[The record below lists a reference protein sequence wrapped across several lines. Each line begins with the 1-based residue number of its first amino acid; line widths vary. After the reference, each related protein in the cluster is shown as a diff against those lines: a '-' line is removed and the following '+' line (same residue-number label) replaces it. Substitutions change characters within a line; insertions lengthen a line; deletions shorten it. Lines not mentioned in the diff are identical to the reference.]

1 MTMLDPA
8 LLGAGLTALVVIAM
22 FAGFATEWRSPE
34 ITAGL
39 GVSILLVTG
48 ILAVDDILA
57 VFSSTAIA
65 TIGAMF
71 VISAGLVRTGA
82 VDRFAQ
88 FATSHARKSPGVAF
102 IVFLVAAAAMSAVMN
117 NTPLVMLMIPVAAQ
131 IARETGQSSSKLLIP
146 LSYAAILGGTCT
158 LIGTSTNLL
167 VDSVAVN
174 AGLAPFSIL
183 EIAPVGISV
192 SIVGILALF
201 LARRFLPDRTAV
213 STLESGQSGR
223 RFIVQAVVEDGS
235 DHVGVRAKEVAAF
248 NQPNRRI
255 IDVLRGDQSLRRDLD
270 SVILEAGDTVVLRS
284 SVAEILS
291 MKEEGALAAP
301 MDRRLQQTGSRSS
314 VIYEIL
320 IGPGARVLGRTL
332 RHLRLRRRF
341 GIYPIALHRGG
352 MNMADRF
359 ETTPLMIGD
368 TLLIE
373 GSPEDLARFAEEN
386 NLVNV
391 SEPTERGYRRYK
403 APIAIATM
411 VAVVAGA
418 ALGVMPIAGLALI
431 GAVVMLATR
440 CVEVDEAVQSV
451 DWRILGLIAAMLA
464 IGTAMDKTG
473 LVEIIVSYFSP
484 SLADMPPLLALA
496 AVYLLASILT
506 ELVTN
511 NAVAV
516 IVTPVAIALAASLGL
531 DPRPF
536 VVAVMIAASASFM
549 TPIGYQTNTLV
560 YNAGGY
566 KFTDFLRV
574 GLIVNL
580 TTFVVSMLVI
590 PAVWPLVPASG

>member
-1 MTMLDPA
+1 MTFFDPA
-8 LLGAGLTALVVIAM
+8 VLGAGLTALIVAAM

-39 GVSILLVTG
+39 GVTVLLVAG
-48 ILAVDDILA
+48 ILTVDDILA

-65 TIGAMF
+65 TIAAMF
-71 VISAGLVRTGA
+71 VISAALERTGA

-88 FATSHARKSPGVAF
+88 FSTGHARRSPGVAF
-102 IVFLVAAAAMSAVMN
+102 LVFLIAVAVMSAFMN

-131 IARETGQSSSKLLIP
+131 IARATGQSTSKLLIP
-146 LSYAAILGGTCT
+146 LSYAAILGGVCT

-167 VDSVAVN
+167 VDSVATK
-174 AGLAPFSIL
+174 AGLEPFTIF
-183 EIAPVGISV
+183 EIAPVGIV
-192 SIVGILALF
+192 ATVVGILALL
-201 LARRFLPDRTAV
+201 LARGLLPERTGVA
-213 STLESGQSGR
+213 SLENNQSGR
-223 RFIVQAVVEDGS
+223 RFIVQAVIEDGS
-235 DHVGVRAKEVAAF
+235 PHVGVRAKEVAAF
-248 NQPNRRI
+248 NQPARRI
-255 IDVLRGDQSLRRDLD
+255 IDVLRGDLSLRRDLAD
-270 SVILEAGDTVVLRS
+270 VVLQAGDTVVLRS

-291 MKEEGALAAP
+291 MKEEGELAAP
-301 MDRRLQQTGSRSS
+301 ADPRMQQTGSRSS

-320 IGPGARVLGRTL
+320 VGPGARILNRTL
-332 RHLRLRRRF
+332 RHLRLRRRY

-359 ETTPLMIGD
+359 ETTPLSVGD

-373 GSPEDLARFAEEN
+373 GAPEDLARFAEEN
-386 NLVNV
+386 SLVNV
-391 SEPTERGYRRYK
+391 SAPDERGYRRSK
-403 APIAIATM
+403 APLAIGM
-411 VAVVAGA
+411 MLCVVGGA
-418 ALGVMPIAGLALI
+418 ALGLMPIAGLALI

-464 IGTAMDKTG
+464 VGTAMEKTG
-473 LVEIIVSYFSP
+473 LVDIVVGGFSP
-484 SLADMPPLLALA
+484 HLIGLSPLVALA
-496 AVYLLASILT
+496 AIYLLSTILT

-516 IVTPVAIALAASLGL
+516 IVTPVAIALAQSLGL

-566 KFTDFLRV
+566 RFTDFLRV
-574 GLIVNL
+574 GAIVNL
-580 TTFVVSMLVI
+580 TTFISAMIVI
-590 PAVWPLVPASG
+590 PLIWPLVPASG